1 MKQLVIIRHAK
12 SSWDSP
18 SETDFDRP
26 LNTRGHRDA
35 PVMAERLLLKGFQP
49 DAIVSSTANRALTT
63 AQYFAKANGIA
74 KDAIVTVPALY
85 HAMLA
90 TFFEVVASLN
100 DAWQTVY
107 LFSHNPGI
115 TAFANMI
122 CNVRLDDMPTCGM
135 LGVRC
140 DITQWKTFNAQQHH
154 FLFFDAPKLAG

>member
-1 MKQLVIIRHAK
+1 VKQLVIIRHAK

-26 LNTRGHRDA
+26 LNARGHRDA
-35 PVMAERLLLKGFQP
+35 PIMAERLLQKGFKP

-74 KDAIVTVPALY
+74 KNDIVTVPALY
-85 HAMLA
+85 HAMPA
-90 TFFEVVASLN
+90 TFLEVVTSFN
-100 DAWQTVY
+100 DTWQTVY

-140 DITQWKTFNAQQHH
+140 AIEQWKAFHEKQHS
-154 FLFFDAPKLAG
+154 FLFFDAPKLVS